1 MKELNRGHGAD
12 MERYSWTQTLEEV
25 TVVVPVGR
33 KVRGKE
39 CNIDMQRTSI
49 RISVPSVTE
58 ENGCDV
64 VLDGEL
70 FAPVRVD
77 DCVWNLL
84 DSDTVE
90 VLLTKEDRMQW
101 WKCVVVGE
109 EEVDTQKIEPEPSGL
124 SGLDPEMRSMVEKMM
139 VDGQRR
145 EL

>member
-33 KVRGKE
+33 KVKGKE
-39 CNIDMQRTSI
+39 CKVDVQRRSI
-49 RISVPSVTE
+49 RISVPSAVE
-58 ENGCDV
+58 ENERV
-64 VLDGEL
+64 TVLEGEL

-77 DCVWNLL
+77 DCVWNVL

-90 VLLTKEDRMQW
+90 VMLTKEDRMQW

-124 SGLDPEMRSMVEKMM
+124 GDLDPEMRSMVEKMM
-139 VDGQRR
+139 VDGQQRG
-145 EL
+145 